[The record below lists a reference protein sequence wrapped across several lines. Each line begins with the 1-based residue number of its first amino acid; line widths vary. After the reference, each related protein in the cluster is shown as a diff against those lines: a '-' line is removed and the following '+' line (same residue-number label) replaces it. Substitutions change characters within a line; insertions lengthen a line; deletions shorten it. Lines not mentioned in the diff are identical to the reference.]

1 MGPWALTLLF
11 LGNTLGCSVEYSGW
25 PVWPGYTITCA
36 LHLVR
41 NPASYI
47 DLYSDFIKL
56 PSIIAVPQHISE
68 FMDVVWN

>member
-1 MGPWALTLLF
+1 MCVCVG
-11 LGNTLGCSVEYSGW
+11 G
-25 PVWPGYTITCA
+25 GYTYMITCA
-36 LHLVR
+36 LHLVC

-56 PSIIAVPQHISE
+56 PSTIAVPHHMSE